1 MEIVR
6 AKPLH
11 RFVKYQAYAAD
22 FPRIP
27 PADEAADGH
36 LLDPTTLVLV
46 PARDLLYCKRSRT
59 QTNRGRGSSI
69 PQAANVSA

>member
-36 LLDPTTLVLV
+36 LLDPTTLKL
-46 PARDLLYCKRSRT
+46 
-59 QTNRGRGSSI
+59 
-69 PQAANVSA
+69 VSARGVLC